1 METNTKPDITL
12 SSGRVVT
19 HTREAGGN
27 WLATMAD
34 GGPMSE
40 AEWSDYCLRVQLA
53 SVEAIDAAK
62 RARHKASKAAF
73 AKAIRNAK

>member
-1 METNTKPDITL
+1 MQSNTKPDITL

-19 HTREAGGN
+19 HTREARGN

-53 SVEAIDAAK
+53 SVDATDAALLASC
-62 RARHKASKAAF
+62 RARLAAF
-73 AKAIRNAK
+73 RARKGGV